1 MALNKMGLLL
11 GRKEG
16 KLAWSYV
23 LRLYRGHRR
32 PCQEQAMTEYLEPNM
47 HAQEFMQNNEMIKGK
62 DFAVKDWEI

>member
-1 MALNKMGLLL
+1 VSDSLGFKEGQEVWVLTDHIMALNKMGLLL

-32 PCQEQAMTEYLEPNM
+32 PC
-47 HAQEFMQNNEMIKGK
+47 
-62 DFAVKDWEI
+62 